1 MAQRMKACVAC
12 HGPEGRSTNSG
23 YLPRIAGKPA
33 GYLYN
38 QLINFREGKR
48 HNAPMAY
55 LLDHLSDAYLHEIA
69 SYFAA
74 LDLPYPPPQ
83 TTDALPAMLVRGQQ
97 LVRHGDAALGVP
109 AWRSTVVAG
118 AADKACEIVGAGVCQ
133 HARAH
138 RAGHHD
144 REVDDDEAAQVAQAH
159 LARHFVGGFQVGAGG
174 GFLDVAASRGAR
186 RTGRP
191 RVHRAAAD
199 RRGPCPSA
207 RS

>member
-109 AWRSTVVAG
+109 ACASCHGAAMTGVAPAMPGLLGLPRDYILGQLGAWRNGKRQAAAPDCMGEIARRLSPQDVVAMASWLSSQPVTQG
-118 AADKACEIVGAGVCQ
+118 VAPAGS
-133 HARAH
+133 
-138 RAGHHD
+138 
-144 REVDDDEAAQVAQAH
+144 
-159 LARHFVGGFQVGAGG
+159 L
-174 GFLDVAASRGAR
+174 
-186 RTGRP
+186 P
-191 RVHRAAAD
+191 RKPD
-199 RRGPCPSA
+199 MTCGSGL
-207 RS
+207 